1 MRAAALL
8 SALCAATLAV
18 ADPRTAQIFIQ
29 PLTTSTKPEPLAEIS
44 YDPLSLDATS
54 IVTYEAPELPETAD
68 LVRIGLYDPKSSR
81 WISGTTVASADNFSK
96 GYSPHLLL
104 TVDAQGEVL
113 SAACKGV
120 RVDAGQTRDF
130 GPQAVVLVEGK
141 GKQPDLNKPVVLSP
155 EGRKVEEQEK
165 TFLQKYVLSRLCP
178 EDGWWLRMLWLTPR
192 QVLVDDCYRWFPRPE
207 RRRRREI
214 ERIGSIQLCFMS
226 FLRVHLLTH

>member
-1 MRAAALL
+1 MLVAALL

-18 ADPRTAQIFIQ
+18 ADPRTAQIYIQ
-29 PLTTSTKPEPLAEIS
+29 PLATSTKPEPLAEIS
-44 YDPLSLDATS
+44 YDTLSLDATS
-54 IVTYEAPELPETAD
+54 VVAYEAPELPETAD

-130 GPQAVVLVEGK
+130 GPQAAVLVEGK

-165 TFLQKYVLSRLCP
+165 TFLQKYWWMIAIAGFLALSGGGA
-178 EDGWWLRMLWLTPR
+178 EK
-192 QVLVDDCYRWFPRPE
+192 
-207 RRRRREI
+207 
-214 ERIGSIQLCFMS
+214 
-226 FLRVHLLTH
+226 